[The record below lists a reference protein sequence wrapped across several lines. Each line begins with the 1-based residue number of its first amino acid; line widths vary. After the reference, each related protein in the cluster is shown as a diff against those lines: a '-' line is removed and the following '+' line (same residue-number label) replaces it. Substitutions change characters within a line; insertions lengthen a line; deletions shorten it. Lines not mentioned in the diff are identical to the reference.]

1 MGWFSF
7 QMEMHGWA
15 PTFVHQ
21 YRMEMFYFC
30 NAKHQVIIQHTLTVS
45 PSVLFCFLRR
55 TNAWG
60 RNMTCSLES
69 YPYALINIHIHR
81 WPLHV
86 CSKSSFITLL
96 FKGWVIW
103 TCVKHVWTRRRI
115 SIHFSFDANSLSLLH
130 PPTTLFLSFY
140 DVLFH
145 NWVLER
151 LKSITF

>member
-7 QMEMHGWA
+7 QMEMHGWPPA
-15 PTFVHQ
+15 FVHQ

-30 NAKHQVIIQHTLTVS
+30 NAKHRVIIQHTPTVS
-45 PSVLFCFLRR
+45 PSVLFWILRR
-55 TNAWG
+55 TNALGGGVW
-60 RNMTCSLES
+60 RVPLES

-115 SIHFSFDANSLSLLH
+115 SIHFCFDANSLSLLH
-130 PPTTLFLSFY
+130 PPSG
-140 DVLFH
+140 
-145 NWVLER
+145 VLER
-151 LKSITF
+151 LKSIIF